1 MRPTHLIFDLDGTLI
16 DSAPAILEGFGAVLG
31 RAGLTPTVPLSKTLI
46 GPPLLETLS
55 RITASSDP
63 EFLRTLAN
71 AFKAYYDDEG
81 LLLTEPYRE
90 IDATLRHLKAQG
102 LRLHL
107 ATNKRWRPTERI
119 LKLLGWDL
127 IFDSAY
133 AQDKASTPYVGK
145 ATMLRSQIAEQGIE
159 PQSSVYIG
167 DTAEDGFAAE
177 ANGLFFAAVDW
188 GYGNFDAW
196 PGVARWTRFTSP
208 AALLG
213 LLDIPE
219 YADNGRAQ

>member
-1 MRPTHLIFDLDGTLI
+1 VKPTHLIFDLDGTLI
-16 DSAPAILEGFGAVLG
+16 DSAPAILAGFGAVLAS
-31 RAGLTPTVPLSKTLI
+31 AGLTPAVPLSEKLI

-63 EFLRTLAN
+63 EFLRSLAN

-90 IDATLRHLKAQG
+90 IDATLRHLQTQG
-102 LRLHL
+102 LPLHL

-119 LKLLGWDL
+119 LKLLDWES
-127 IFDSAY
+127 IFDSTY
-133 AQDKASTPYVGK
+133 AQDKATTPYVSK
-145 ATMLRSQIAEQGIE
+145 AAMLRSLIAEQGID

-167 DTAEDGFAAE
+167 DTPEDGLAAE

-188 GYGNFDAW
+188 GYGNFNAW
-196 PGVARWTRFTSP
+196 PGVARWMRLTSP
-208 AALLG
+208 EALLG
-213 LLDIPE
+213 LLDIPQ
-219 YADNGRAQ
+219 YADNDRAQ